1 MSIWFSW
8 KLCFLPKLNEK
19 VSTLEHSLS
28 HMAREFGTEKRAIV
42 EKYRVE
48 SEASKI
54 ELVKLQRVIE
64 LKTKEMNKV
73 KRLAK
78 NILDQRT
85 ELERFFL
92 DALDQVKREI
102 GANQYVAHSIYCK
115 LSRNKLPYRSTY
127 FTVLVSFSSLDT
139 PALLVLNI
147 LSLIRIVSILKN
159 IIFMNL

>member
-1 MSIWFSW
+1 
-8 KLCFLPKLNEK
+8 
-19 VSTLEHSLS
+19 
-28 HMAREFGTEKRAIV
+28 MAREFGTEKRAIV

-102 GANQYVAHSIYCK
+102 GANQYVVHSIYFK
-115 LSRNKLPYRSTY
+115 LT
-127 FTVLVSFSSLDT
+127 
-139 PALLVLNI
+139 
-147 LSLIRIVSILKN
+147 
-159 IIFMNL
+159 